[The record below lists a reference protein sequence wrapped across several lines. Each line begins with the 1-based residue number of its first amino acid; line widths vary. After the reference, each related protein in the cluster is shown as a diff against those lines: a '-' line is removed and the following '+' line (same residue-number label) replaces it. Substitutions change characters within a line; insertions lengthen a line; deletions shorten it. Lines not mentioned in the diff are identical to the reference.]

1 MNLFSDNN
9 AATNFSSEQRV
20 VEKVV
25 RNGQVLR
32 DVDYTVFRRPHQ
44 MMVVANRPV
53 STRRRPRRRSSNKKG
68 KGFKKK
74 TSKKRRNQRRRK

>member
-1 MNLFSDNN
+1 MFSDNN

-20 VEKVV
+20 IEKVV

-53 STRRRPRRRSSNKKG
+53 ATRRPRRSSNKKG